1 MPSVTIIIPL
11 TIAQNL
17 VVVVRQDFLQVGDR
31 GFVQFLGLDRLFRDL
46 AQGND
51 RVLVAIAIEGQLRA
65 ARNLARPLGSQQ
77 DEIETVGDLVYA
89 VFDSNARHW
98 HSDANQVIPGKRAT

>member
-1 MPSVTIIIPL
+1 M
-11 TIAQNL
+11 
-17 VVVVRQDFLQVGDR
+17 
-31 GFVQFLGLDRLFRDL
+31 QFLRLDRLFGDF

-51 RVLVAIAIEGQLRA
+51 RVLVAIAIDGHFRTT
-65 ARNLARPLGSQQ
+65 RNLTRPLGSQQ